1 MVKPN
6 SEKIRDF
13 EIAYQHTCHT
23 LCNTRLKREPKLQ
36 SKLKINNK
44 QKKNQ
49 LNSVC
54 VCIRKSNEIYG
65 IRILQ
70 ILSPRTTF
78 RLIKSKFKTKT

>member
-23 LCNTRLKREPKLQ
+23 LCNTRLKIEPKLQ

-44 QKKNQ
+44 QKKT
-49 LNSVC
+49 SW
-54 VCIRKSNEIYG
+54 
-65 IRILQ
+65 
-70 ILSPRTTF
+70 ILSASASGN
-78 RLIKSKFKTKT
+78 LTKYME